1 MQNAKILVVDDNKSV
16 LSALEILLQF
26 EYKTI
31 RTISNPN
38 QISSFP
44 DLDTYD
50 IVLLDMNFSAGVN
63 TGNEGLFW
71 LREIRKKAP
80 HISVIMMTAY
90 GAVDLAVKALKEGAA
105 DFVLKPWNNDKL
117 LATVKSAYSLRKS
130 QKEVSQL
137 REKESSLKQVINQN
151 NNPIVGNSKALQ
163 AVLKLTA
170 KVAKTEVNV
179 LVTGENGTGKELIA
193 RELHR
198 LSPRSDEVFIA
209 VDMGS
214 ISENLFESELFGHL
228 KGAFTD
234 AKEDRAGKFEAANG
248 GTLFLDEIG
257 NLSLQ
262 AQAKL
267 LSAIQNKTIVR
278 VGSNKPISVDIRLIC
293 ATNENLD
300 NMVSDG
306 LFREDL
312 LYRINTIRIEVP
324 PLREREDDILILA
337 DFYLKKFTAKYGKP
351 GLRINQTAQEKLLAY
366 PWPGNIRELLH
377 TLERAIILSE
387 GNVLKS
393 EDFPMASGRETSRQ
407 DGLPGG
413 ASEESG
419 PKTLEEMELLMIN
432 NALDQNDGNY
442 TAAAEQLGISRQ
454 TLYNK
459 LKKSKH

>member
-1 MQNAKILVVDDNKSV
+1 MEVVFLGMLEAKILVIDDNKSV

-26 EYKTI
+26 EYKTVK
-31 RTISNPN
+31 TISNPN

-44 DLDTYD
+44 DLDSYD
-50 IVLLDMNFSAGVN
+50 IVMLDMNFSAGVN
-63 TGNEGLFW
+63 TGNEGIFW
-71 LREIRKKAP
+71 LRDIRKIAP
-80 HISVIMMTAY
+80 QISVIMMTAY
-90 GAVDLAVKALKEGAA
+90 GAIDLAVKALKEGAT

-117 LATVKSAYSLRKS
+117 LATVKSAYELRKS

-137 REKESSLKQVINQN
+137 KAQESNLKQVINQSN
-151 NNPIVGNSKALQ
+151 NHIIGNSKALN

-193 RELHR
+193 RELHK
-198 LSPRSDEVFIA
+198 LSGRSNEVFIS

-214 ISENLFESELFGHL
+214 ISENLFESELFGHT
-228 KGAFTD
+228 KGSFTD
-234 AKEDRAGKFEAANG
+234 AKEDRAGKFEAANS

-278 VGSNKPISVDIRLIC
+278 VGSNKSIPVDIRLIC

-300 NMVSDG
+300 KMVTDG

-324 PLREREDDILILA
+324 PLREREGDILVLA
-337 DFYLKKFTAKYGKP
+337 DFYLKKFAFKYAKQ
-351 GLRINQTAQEKLLAY
+351 GLRINQSAQEKLIAY
-366 PWPGNIRELLH
+366 AWPGNIRELLH
-377 TLERAIILSE
+377 TLERAVILSE
-387 GNVLKS
+387 GNLLQP
-393 EDFPMASGRETSRQ
+393 EDFLLDAKSTTS
-407 DGLPGG
+407 
-413 ASEESG
+413 ATNG
-419 PKTLEEMELLMIN
+419 PETLEEMELLMITK
-432 NALDQNDGNY
+432 ALDQNEGNY
-442 TAAAEQLGISRQ
+442 SAAAKQLGISRQ

-459 LKKSKH
+459 LKKSK